1 MRQLIYSMQFKGQA
15 GPVSGSAGVLKATTM
30 ASSCSITTVIGAGG
44 VSGSLLPVAGGQAA
58 FESQVTLTGETTFQE
73 TGSIT
78 FGESGHRLYF
88 STVGQG
94 YMGPSADP
102 GLQHGSVIWQVE
114 RGEGQF
120 EEASGLITSNFFVS
134 ASGEVTDNHFGV
146 IFVR

>member
-15 GPVSGSAGVLKATTM
+15 SPVSGSSGVLKATTR
-30 ASSCSITTVIGAGG
+30 ASSCSITC
-44 VSGSLLPVAGGQAA
+44 
-58 FESQVTLTGETTFQE
+58 
-73 TGSIT
+73 
-78 FGESGHRLYF
+78 GESGHRLYF